1 MVIIMH
7 EEKSHI
13 KYLIV
18 KLAIFVVLAV
28 LVFIFREQ
36 LVEHLKYFIGGLM
49 LLYGVEE
56 VLFEVIFHG
65 KNFWKCEK
73 TYLGLVELILGT
85 TLFFFPLEG
94 EVEEVVKMTCVIWA
108 AWSIIREAFEIRE
121 LVVEIKSVVLT
132 IISGIESVAVIVLSV
147 MLILE
152 PGEHHAMIHLYLL
165 LAELVL
171 TPLVPL
177 LDEVIE
183 EKKHKKAE
191 QEKIS

>member
-1 MVIIMH
+1 MH

-36 LVEHLKYFIGGLM
+36 LVEHLKYFIGGLI

-56 VLFEVIFHG
+56 ILFEVIFHG

-73 TYLGLVELILGT
+73 TYLGLVELILGI
-85 TLFFFPLEG
+85 TLFFFPLEATA
-94 EVEEVVKMTCVIWA
+94 EEVVKMTCVIWA

-121 LVVEIKSVVLT
+121 LVVEIKSIVLT
-132 IISGIESVAVIVLSV
+132 IISGIESVAAIVLSV
-147 MLILE
+147 MLLLE

-183 EKKHKKAE
+183 ERKNKRAE
-191 QEKIS
+191 QKKIS

>member
-1 MVIIMH
+1 MH

-18 KLAIFVVLAV
+18 KLAVFVVLAV
-28 LVFIFREQ
+28 LVFVFLEQ
-36 LVEHLKYFIGGLM
+36 LIKNLKYFIGGLM

-56 VLFEVIFHG
+56 VLFEVLFHG

-85 TLFFFPLEG
+85 TLFFFPLEA
-94 EVEEVVKMTCVIWA
+94 EHEEVIKMTCVIWA

-121 LVVEIKSVVLT
+121 LVVEIKSVALT
-132 IISGIESVAVIVLSV
+132 IISGIESAAVIVLSV

-152 PGEHHAMIHLYLL
+152 PGEHHAKIHLYLL
-165 LAELVL
+165 LIELVL

-177 LDEVIE
+177 LDEAIE
-183 EKKHKKAE
+183 KKKHKKE
-191 QEKIS
+191 QLEQH

>member
-1 MVIIMH
+1 MR

-13 KYLIV
+13 KYLFI
-18 KLAIFVVLAV
+18 KLAIFVALAV
-28 LVFIFREQ
+28 CVFIFREQ
-36 LVEHLKYFIGGLM
+36 LIKHLKYFIGGLM

-56 VLFEVIFHG
+56 ILFEVIFHG

-85 TLFFFPLEG
+85 TLFFYPLEANA
-94 EVEEVVKMTCVIWA
+94 EEIIKMTCVIWA
-108 AWSIIREAFEIRE
+108 AWSIIREAFEIKE
-121 LVVEIKSVVLT
+121 LIVEIKSVVLT
-132 IISGIESVAVIVLSV
+132 IISGIESIAVIVLSV

-177 LDEVIE
+177 LDETIE
-183 EKKHKKAE
+183 ERKQKRD
-191 QEKIS
+191 

>member
-1 MVIIMH
+1 MH

-13 KYLIV
+13 KYLFV
-18 KLAIFVVLAV
+18 KLGVFVALAIC
-28 LVFIFREQ
+28 VFIFRET
-36 LVEHLKYFIGGLM
+36 LIEHIKFFIGGLM
-49 LLYGVEE
+49 LIYGIEE
-56 VLFEVIFHG
+56 ILFEVLFHG

-73 TYLGLVELILGT
+73 TYLGFVELILGT
-85 TLFFFPLEG
+85 TLFFYPLEAEPI
-94 EVEEVVKMTCVIWA
+94 EVMKMTCVIWA

-121 LVVEIKSVVLT
+121 LVVEIKSVTLT
-132 IISGIESVAVIVLSV
+132 IISGIESIAVIVLSV

-177 LDEVIE
+177 LDEIIE
-183 EKKHKKAE
+183 ERKLKRD
-191 QEKIS
+191 

>member
-1 MVIIMH
+1 MYK
-7 EEKSHI
+7 EKSHI

-36 LVEHLKYFIGGLM
+36 LVEHLKYFIGGLI

-56 VLFEVIFHG
+56 ILFEVIFHG

-73 TYLGLVELILGT
+73 TYLGLVELILGI
-85 TLFFFPLEG
+85 TLFFFPLEATA
-94 EVEEVVKMTCVIWA
+94 EEVVKMTCVIWA

-121 LVVEIKSVVLT
+121 LIVEIKSVVLT
-132 IISGIESVAVIVLSV
+132 IISGIESVAAIVLSV
-147 MLILE
+147 MLLLE

-183 EKKHKKAE
+183 ERKNKRSE
-191 QEKIS
+191 QKKIS

>member
-1 MVIIMH
+1 MH

-36 LVEHLKYFIGGLM
+36 LVEHLKYFIGGLI

-56 VLFEVIFHG
+56 ILFEVIFHG

-73 TYLGLVELILGT
+73 TYLGLVELILGI
-85 TLFFFPLEG
+85 TLFFFPLDATA
-94 EVEEVVKMTCVIWA
+94 EEVVKMTCVIWA

-121 LVVEIKSVVLT
+121 LIVEIKSVVLT
-132 IISGIESVAVIVLSV
+132 IISGIESVAAIVLSV
-147 MLILE
+147 MLLLE

-183 EKKHKKAE
+183 ERKNKRAE
-191 QEKIS
+191 QKKIS

>member
-1 MVIIMH
+1 MH

-13 KYLIV
+13 KYLFI
-18 KLAIFVVLAV
+18 KLANFIALAV
-28 LVFIFREQ
+28 CVFIFREQ
-36 LVEHLKYFIGGLM
+36 LIEHLKYFIGGLM

-56 VLFEVIFHG
+56 ILFEVIFHG

-85 TLFFFPLEG
+85 TLFFYPLEANA
-94 EVEEVVKMTCVIWA
+94 EEIVKMTCVIWA

-121 LVVEIKSVVLT
+121 LVVEIKSVILT
-132 IISGIESVAVIVLSV
+132 IISGIESIAVIVLSV

-165 LAELVL
+165 LVELVL

-177 LDEVIE
+177 LDEIIE
-183 EKKHKKAE
+183 ERKQKRD
-191 QEKIS
+191 